1 MGRFTEGDDVNEKRG
16 YSSAPAEARR
26 LNPRAATPNNRR
38 SFRSS
43 LKGSMKGS
51 LKRAPSL
58 IFADA
63 NSESDDLTS
72 CGFSDHRPRR
82 QCSFVSRGNISSEIM
97 DLRLLDSEHGS
108 GTRRSSYDLSVCSA
122 GSFETLK
129 TTDEKMG
136 MFEVTLPS
144 ALKIK
149 KAAAVTKETAD
160 HTSSGNEGD
169 DENPKGL
176 INTLAARRRLTMDT
190 IWSTRKSLPT
200 SSSPPTS
207 PQDATDPSVTKSP
220 RKVRARRC
228 AQAAAIFVLLATF
241 VVFPWLVIAVYFG
254 MEDNDP
260 SSLISSVTAKIPGML
275 ENLFDP
281 RDEIEVRH
289 EQLVGE
295 PPFVPTGVNG
305 RHLRVLEEDELLR
318 RRERVA
324 KERQDRIEADEEKR
338 RMIKEQRER
347 RVQKQKNDEEVQ
359 GDEDMIPQ
367 DSEDEPDH
375 QGVKLNTFVY

>member
-26 LNPRAATPNNRR
+26 LNHRAATPNNRR

-72 CGFSDHRPRR
+72 SGLSDHRPRR
-82 QCSFVSRGNISSEIM
+82 QCSSSFVSRGNISSEIM

-149 KAAAVTKETAD
+149 KAAAVTKE
-160 HTSSGNEGD
+160 SSGNEGD

-176 INTLAARRRLTMDT
+176 INTLAARRRLTMET
-190 IWSTRKSLPT
+190 IWSTRKSLHT
-200 SSSPPTS
+200 GSSPPAS
-207 PQDATDPSVTKSP
+207 HQDASDSDPSVTKSP
-220 RKVRARRC
+220 RKVRIRRC

-254 MEDNDP
+254 MDDNDP

-289 EQLVGE
+289 EQLVVE

-318 RRERVA
+318 RERVA
-324 KERQDRIEADEEKR
+324 KERQDRIEADVEKR
-338 RMIKEQRER
+338 RMVKEQRER
-347 RVQKQKNDEEVQ
+347 RVQNQKNFEEVQ
-359 GDEDMIPQ
+359 VDEDMIPQ

>member
-1 MGRFTEGDDVNEKRG
+1 MGRLTEGDDVNEKRG

-72 CGFSDHRPRR
+72 SGLSDHRPRR
-82 QCSFVSRGNISSEIM
+82 QCSSSFVSRGNVPSEIM

-149 KAAAVTKETAD
+149 KAALTKE
-160 HTSSGNEGD
+160 SSGNEGD

-176 INTLAARRRLTMDT
+176 INALAARRRYSMET
-190 IWSTRKSLPT
+190 IWSKRKLPT
-200 SSSPPTS
+200 SSSPPAS
-207 PQDATDPSVTKSP
+207 HQDASDSDPSVTKSP
-220 RKVRARRC
+220 RKVRVRRC

-347 RVQKQKNDEEVQ
+347 RVQKQKNVEEVQ

>member
-1 MGRFTEGDDVNEKRG
+1 MGRLTEGGAVNEKRG

-26 LNPRAATPNNRR
+26 PPRTATPNNHR

-43 LKGSMKGS
+43 LKGSMKGGN

-72 CGFSDHRPRR
+72 SGLSDHRPRR
-82 QCSFVSRGNISSEIM
+82 QCSSSFVSRGNVPSEIM

-108 GTRRSSYDLSVCSA
+108 GTRRSSYELSVCSA
-122 GSFETLK
+122 GSFETSK

-149 KAAAVTKETAD
+149 KAAAVTKE
-160 HTSSGNEGD
+160 SSGNEGD

-190 IWSTRKSLPT
+190 IWSTRKLPT
-200 SSSPPTS
+200 SSSPPAS
-207 PQDATDPSVTKSP
+207 HQDASDSDPSVTKSP
-220 RKVRARRC
+220 RKVRVRRC

-254 MEDNDP
+254 MDDNDP
-260 SSLISSVTAKIPGML
+260 SSLISSVTTKIPGML
-275 ENLFDP
+275 DNLF
-281 RDEIEVRH
+281 
-289 EQLVGE
+289 
-295 PPFVPTGVNG
+295 
-305 RHLRVLEEDELLR
+305 
-318 RRERVA
+318 
-324 KERQDRIEADEEKR
+324 
-338 RMIKEQRER
+338 
-347 RVQKQKNDEEVQ
+347 KN
-359 GDEDMIPQ
+359 
-367 DSEDEPDH
+367 
-375 QGVKLNTFVY
+375 NN

>member
-1 MGRFTEGDDVNEKRG
+1 
-16 YSSAPAEARR
+16 
-26 LNPRAATPNNRR
+26 
-38 SFRSS
+38 
-43 LKGSMKGS
+43 
-51 LKRAPSL
+51 
-58 IFADA
+58 
-63 NSESDDLTS
+63 
-72 CGFSDHRPRR
+72 
-82 QCSFVSRGNISSEIM
+82 M

-108 GTRRSSYDLSVCSA
+108 GTRRSSYELSVCSA
-122 GSFETLK
+122 GSFETSK

-149 KAAAVTKETAD
+149 KAALTKE
-160 HTSSGNEGD
+160 SSGNEGD

-176 INTLAARRRLTMDT
+176 INTLAARRRLTMET
-190 IWSTRKSLPT
+190 IWSTRKLPT
-200 SSSPPTS
+200 SSIPPS
-207 PQDATDPSVTKSP
+207 SHQDASDSDPSVTKSP

-275 ENLFDP
+275 ENMFDP

-289 EQLVGE
+289 EQLVVE

-347 RVQKQKNDEEVQ
+347 RVQKQKNVEEVQ